1 MTAGVKAPTH
11 KPGFAV
17 RYAILTTNDIPQDY
31 PETRVN
37 TKLLKIRHCL
47 LLLAALVLSACGGSS
62 EPEQAAQ
69 EEPAAAAAEE
79 APTSHD
85 LAGLLASD
93 SRSEA
98 DRARDAG
105 RKPADVIAFLG
116 IEPGMNVID
125 VFAAGGYYTEVLSL
139 AVGPDG
145 HVASQNPAFILEMR
159 DGVNEKALTERLAN
173 DRLANV
179 SRLDKEI
186 ADISAAD
193 GPFDAGMTALN
204 FHDIYNNYGEE
215 GALGFLTT
223 IFETLRPGGVFGII
237 DHAGAEGNDN
247 KALHRVQ
254 KADAIRIA
262 EAAGFVVEGDSGL
275 LQMHDDDMT
284 QGVFAEGIRGKTTRF
299 LLKLRKPGG

>member
-1 MTAGVKAPTH
+1 ME
-11 KPGFAV
+11 
-17 RYAILTTNDIPQDY
+17 N
-31 PETRVN
+31 RVN
-37 TKLLKIRHCL
+37 TNLYKFRHWLLIL
-47 LLLAALVLSACGGSS
+47 TASVFAACSGGS

-69 EEPAAAAAEE
+69 EEPAAEAITE
-79 APTSHD
+79 APAAHD
-85 LAGLLASD
+85 LTSLLASD
-93 SRSEA
+93 ARSEA

-105 RKPADVIAFLG
+105 RKPAEVIAYLG
-116 IEPGMNVID
+116 IEPGMSVID
-125 VFAAGGYYTEVLSL
+125 IFAAGGYYTEVLSL
-139 AVGPDG
+139 AVGPEG
-145 HVASQNPAFILEMR
+145 HVAAQNPAFILEMR
-159 DGVNEKALTERLAN
+159 EGVNEKALAERLAN

-179 SRLDKEI
+179 SRLDKEL
-186 ADISAAD
+186 ADISPAD

-204 FHDIYNNYGEE
+204 FHDIYNNGGNE
-215 GALGFLTT
+215 GAAAFLTT
-223 IFETLRPGGVFGII
+223 IYAALKPGGVFGII

-275 LQMHDDDMT
+275 LHMHDDDMT